1 MHASE
6 RRRPTI
12 RDVAQ
17 RAGVSKGAVSFALNG
32 RPGVADAT
40 RARILRAADEL
51 GWRPSASARAL
62 SKQRALAIGLVLAR
76 PPAQIG
82 NDPYFGQ
89 LLAGMEEVLAAQ
101 GYALVMS
108 VVADRDAEVTTY
120 ERLASDQ
127 RIDGVVLTDP
137 RADDPRYP
145 LLAELGIPA
154 VIVGDPV
161 WSCPYPYIAADER
174 PVVLQAVRHL
184 IELGHR
190 RIGHVSGPLNVA
202 HAVVRDQAW
211 RDAMADAGLQV
222 SDSVDGA
229 FSADGGTQATVRLLD
244 AVHPPTAIVYASDL
258 MAIAGIAVARDRG
271 LRVPHDLSVIGYD
284 DIALARHIDPP
295 LTTVRQDPVAAGRI
309 AAARLLATL
318 TGTPAEDVSPP
329 DPVLVVRASTAPP
342 PAAT

>member
-1 MHASE
+1 MEASE

-12 RDVAQ
+12 RDVAR

-32 RPGVADAT
+32 RPGVADET

-62 SKQRALAIGLVLAR
+62 SKQRALAVGLVLAR
-76 PPAQIG
+76 PPAQVG

-89 LLAGMEEVLAAQ
+89 LLAGMEEVLAAE

-108 VVADRDAEVTTY
+108 VVAGLQAEATTY

-127 RIDGVVLTDP
+127 RVDGVVLTDP

-145 LLAELGIPA
+145 LLGELGIPA
-154 VIVGDPV
+154 VVVGDPV

-174 PVVLQAVRHL
+174 PAVLQAVRHL

-190 RIGHVSGPLNVA
+190 RIGHISGPLSMA
-202 HAVVRDQAW
+202 HAVVRELAW
-211 RDAMADAGLQV
+211 RDAMADAGLACC
-222 SDSVDGA
+222 DSVDGG
-229 FSADGGTQATVRLLD
+229 FSAEGGTQATMELLD
-244 AVHPPTAIVYASDL
+244 AVDPPTAIVYASDV
-258 MAIAGIAVARDRG
+258 MAIAGIAVARERG
-271 LRVPHDLSVIGYD
+271 LRVPDDLSVVGYD

-295 LTTVRQDPVAAGRI
+295 LTTVRHDPVAAGRI
-309 AAARLLATL
+309 TAARLLATL
-318 TGTPAEDVSPP
+318 KAMPHEDAAPP
-329 DPVLVVRASTAPP
+329 DPVLVVRGSTAPP
-342 PAAT
+342 PAA